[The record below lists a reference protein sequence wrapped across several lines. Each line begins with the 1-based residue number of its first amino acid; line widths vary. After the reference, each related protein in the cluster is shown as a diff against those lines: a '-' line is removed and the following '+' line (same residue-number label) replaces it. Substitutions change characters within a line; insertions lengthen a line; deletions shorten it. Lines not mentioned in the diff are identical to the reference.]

1 MFASI
6 FCWDTYYYSYLQVVH
21 DQNIR
26 NSGYILNAFSL
37 TSSFISPF
45 IGFLISR
52 TGDFKF
58 TAYGGIP
65 FVVLGTALLIHL
77 RQPSTHVGLLV
88 MCQVF
93 MGIGTGIWATC
104 GQLAV
109 MASVSH
115 QQIAVAIAI
124 WGLFGS
130 IGASVGLTIA
140 GGLWTNVLP
149 AALVRELPEGSKD

>member
-58 TAYGGIP
+58 TAFGGIP

-77 RQPSTHVGLLV
+77 RTPSTHVGLLV

-93 MGIGTGIWATC
+93 NGIGSPSAKPL
-104 GQLAV
+104 LAH
-109 MASVSH
+109 SGPTSCLPNSTKLCLK
-115 QQIAVAIAI
+115 IA
-124 WGLFGS
+124 
-130 IGASVGLTIA
+130 
-140 GGLWTNVLP
+140 
-149 AALVRELPEGSKD
+149 